1 MIDDIL
7 VKKLLSQIV
16 EKDHEEN
23 LKKNFRER
31 YPDESTPDGIDNL
44 IRALELPPED
54 VQYIANDIR
63 ETVEKTISPI
73 IKSLIDGVETDEEI
87 AEKTGIKLNIV
98 RKILYKL
105 YDLKIANYKR
115 SKDSETQWFTY
126 SWKFE
131 ESELINRIKS
141 DSETELSELN
151 AKLENEEHNMFFVC
165 PYGHVRFNFD
175 TAADPYY
182 EFLCPACGEELE
194 FQDNAEIIE
203 KLKNNI
209 EIAEDNYNSF
219 IEKIDNS

>member
-54 VQYIANDIR
+54 VQFIANDIH

-73 IKSLIDGVETDEEI
+73 IKSLIDDIETDEEI

-115 SKDSETQWFTY
+115 SKDPETQWFTY

-131 ESELINRIKS
+131 ENELINRIKK
-141 DSETELSELN
+141 DSETELTELN
-151 AKLENEEHNMFFVC
+151 AKLENEEQNMFFVC

-175 TAADPYY
+175 TASDPYY

-194 FQDNAEIIE
+194 FQDNTEIIE
-203 KLKNNI
+203 NLKKNI
-209 EIAEDNYNSF
+209 EMVESNYNSF
-219 IEKIDNS
+219 IEKIGSS

>member
-31 YPDESTPDGIDNL
+31 YPDKSTPDGMENL
-44 IRALELPPED
+44 IRALEIRPAD
-54 VQYIANDIR
+54 VEYINTHIQD
-63 ETVEKTISPI
+63 TVENTITPI
-73 IKSLIDGVETDEEI
+73 IKALLEGVETDEEI
-87 AEKTGIKLNIV
+87 AQKTDIKLNIV

-115 SKDSETQWFTY
+115 SKDPETQWFTY

-131 ESELINRIKS
+131 EEELINRIKK
-141 DSETELSELN
+141 DSEAELAELKE
-151 AKLENEEHNMFFVC
+151 KLENEEQNMFFVC
-165 PYGHVRFNFD
+165 PYGHVRFDFD

-182 EFLCPACGEELE
+182 EFLCPACDEDLV

-203 KLKNNI
+203 ELKDHI
-209 EIAEDNYNSF
+209 EIVESNYNSF
-219 IEKIDNS
+219 IKKVGK